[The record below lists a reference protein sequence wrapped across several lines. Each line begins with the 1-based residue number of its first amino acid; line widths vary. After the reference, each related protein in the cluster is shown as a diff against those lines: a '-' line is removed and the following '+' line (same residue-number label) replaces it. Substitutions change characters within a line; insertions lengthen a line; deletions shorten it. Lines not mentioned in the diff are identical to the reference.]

1 MAEGGRAMDP
11 RTRSQ
16 TINNFFKEID
26 HPSIMPGKEVGD
38 LPSPEQL
45 ARLREGVMSQKAMA
59 REIGVDAGQLS
70 RWEAGKGEM
79 SYARIRRYVHVLHL
93 RATASDPV
101 GLLVERIAG
110 RVALRELR
118 PMDALERALEVM
130 AVHEHSALPVLNARG
145 DEYLGVLTASMVC
158 HALSV
163 GDVAQALLAPVGSLA
178 LEPLVRV
185 TPRDDLS
192 ALAAKLG
199 SNELVLVED
208 KDGLPAGFAF
218 RADLWPLVT
227 GAATQ
232 RPFASSRKRDSSPRG
247 VPRRR

>member
-1 MAEGGRAMDP
+1 MEATTALRG
-11 RTRSQ
+11 
-16 TINNFFKEID
+16 INNFFKEID
-26 HPSIMPGKEVGD
+26 AESTVPERLLPD

-45 ARLREGVMSQKAMA
+45 ARLRAAVMPQKAMA
-59 REIGVDAGQLS
+59 KEIGVDAGQLS

-79 SYARIRRYVHVLHL
+79 SYARIRRYVHVLRL

-118 PMDALERALEVM
+118 PMDPLERALEVM
-130 AVHEHSALPVLNARG
+130 AVHEHPALPVLNARG
-145 DEYLGVLTASMVC
+145 DDYVGVLTGAMVC

-163 GDVAQALLAPVGSLA
+163 GDVAAALLAPVGSLQ
-178 LEPLVRV
+178 LEPMVRI

-199 SNELVLVED
+199 ANELALVED

-227 GAATQ
+227 GAS
-232 RPFASSRKRDSSPRG
+232 RPFATSRKGDSSKGR